1 MYYIAKAKNIL
12 FTLFCCCI
20 LLSNVAYAQDKSQT
34 APPPNLPSELF
45 DNTPLTPTKVFDNLY
60 CIGTKSVV
68 AWALQTSDG
77 IILIDSMW
85 DNNDTQLIID
95 GMKKLGLNPQDLK
108 YILISHGHG
117 DHYGG
122 AQYLKDK
129 YNAKIFMSNT
139 DFYYMNNTF
148 DGVNG
153 SRSPKCTVDEFLTD
167 GQQITLGDTTVT
179 VVSTPGH
186 SPGCVSFIFPVKTQG
201 KTYMAAQWG
210 GTGIPKSMENK
221 VQYKSS
227 LEHFSQYC
235 QDNNVVVET
244 TAHLFADNGYAK
256 LNNVVNSTFIENNP
270 FYLGQKGI
278 DNYLNNLSLEIDR
291 AIANSIKKESKYLR
305 LLYLSSPLYFMLQ

>member
-12 FTLFCCCI
+12 FTLVCCCI
-20 LLSNVAYAQDKSQT
+20 LLSSSAYAQDTSPT
-34 APPPNLPSELF
+34 SPPPNLPSELF
-45 DNTPLTPTKVFDNLY
+45 DNIPLTPTKVFDNLY

-68 AWALQTSDG
+68 AWALQISDG

-85 DNNDTQLIID
+85 DNNDAQLIID
-95 GMKKLGLNPQDLK
+95 GMEKLGLNPHNLK

-148 DGVNG
+148 DGANAA
-153 SRSPKCTVDEFLTD
+153 RSPKCTVDEFLTD
-167 GQQITLGDTTVT
+167 GQKITLGDTTVT
-179 VVSTPGH
+179 IVSTPGH

-227 LEHFSQYC
+227 LEHFAQYC

-256 LNNVVNSTFIENNP
+256 LNNVVNSTSIENNP

-291 AIANSIKKESKYLR
+291 AIANSIK
-305 LLYLSSPLYFMLQ
+305 

>member
-1 MYYIAKAKNIL
+1 
-12 FTLFCCCI
+12 
-20 LLSNVAYAQDKSQT
+20 
-34 APPPNLPSELF
+34 
-45 DNTPLTPTKVFDNLY
+45 
-60 CIGTKSVV
+60 
-68 AWALQTSDG
+68 
-77 IILIDSMW
+77 
-85 DNNDTQLIID
+85 
-95 GMKKLGLNPQDLK
+95 
-108 YILISHGHG
+108 
-117 DHYGG
+117 
-122 AQYLKDK
+122 
-129 YNAKIFMSNT
+129 MSNT

-148 DGVNG
+148 DGANS

-291 AIANSIKKESKYLR
+291 AIANSIK
-305 LLYLSSPLYFMLQ
+305 

>member
-1 MYYIAKAKNIL
+1 
-12 FTLFCCCI
+12 
-20 LLSNVAYAQDKSQT
+20 
-34 APPPNLPSELF
+34 
-45 DNTPLTPTKVFDNLY
+45 
-60 CIGTKSVV
+60 
-68 AWALQTSDG
+68 
-77 IILIDSMW
+77 MW

-148 DGVNG
+148 DGANG

-186 SPGCVSFIFPVKTQG
+186 SPGCVSFIF
-201 KTYMAAQWG
+201 
-210 GTGIPKSMENK
+210 
-221 VQYKSS
+221 
-227 LEHFSQYC
+227 L
-235 QDNNVVVET
+235 
-244 TAHLFADNGYAK
+244 
-256 LNNVVNSTFIENNP
+256 
-270 FYLGQKGI
+270 
-278 DNYLNNLSLEIDR
+278 
-291 AIANSIKKESKYLR
+291 
-305 LLYLSSPLYFMLQ
+305 